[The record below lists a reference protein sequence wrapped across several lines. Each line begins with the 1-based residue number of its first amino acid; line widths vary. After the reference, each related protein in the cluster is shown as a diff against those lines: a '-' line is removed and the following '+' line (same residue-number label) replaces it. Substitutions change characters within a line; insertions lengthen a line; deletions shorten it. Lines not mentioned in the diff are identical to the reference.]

1 MTDMEES
8 PTEMPYSASQI
19 SNRSRTHVGPPVDSA
34 PRATSAVDFA
44 KVFNTAMV
52 KSRVPETP
60 DFFAELFSLMET
72 PEFKALT
79 AAAQTLSEQES
90 ISPQEAS
97 ERMIRVFRK
106 MDQIWSSYLCQ
117 EGRERVLNS

>member
-1 MTDMEES
+1 
-8 PTEMPYSASQI
+8 
-19 SNRSRTHVGPPVDSA
+19 
-34 PRATSAVDFA
+34 
-44 KVFNTAMV
+44 MV